1 MLTYIK
7 KNLIIAAL
15 EDSLLTGKKAAGI
28 ATLAEIETL
37 LAALRSR
44 LNADPDAVTDKS
56 IWQMYARLNALK
68 FPSVSNIWW
77 AFNDLSMF
85 DSVETETIGWS
96 NITGK
101 PAKFPPTA
109 HAHDYASITDK
120 PTTFEPSAH
129 NHDYASIT
137 DKPTTFPPDAH
148 HHDYASITDKPTTF
162 PPDAHHHDYASITD
176 KPTTF
181 PPDAHHHDYASIINK
196 PTTFPPADHA
206 HDLLQIGGL
215 LLRYNSTAGY
225 LEQSANAGATWTPL
239 VSESAPPSATAYALS
254 WATITDNS
262 VKISRSLPG
271 AWINGDIQ
279 IWLRL
284 SIDAATWGSYLLNAH
299 QFYCSVGYDG
309 AFGVHYFN
317 NDGDEQSIYDARIGL
332 TGWHDI
338 GIQWTE
344 ASNSCIIYLDG
355 VGGTAFYARKAT
367 VDTAGSYTLE
377 IGAPKIQLSALV
389 WGNALTWSAATAA
402 KDTLTP
408 VTMSLPLSEGSGATT
423 TDSTGTA
430 WTIPAGVVW
439 EAV

>member
-28 ATLAEIETL
+28 ATLAEMETL

-44 LNADPDAVTDKS
+44 VNAAPETVTDKS

-85 DSVETETIGWS
+85 DRVETDTIGWS

-109 HAHDYASITDK
+109 HTHDYASITDK

-129 NHDYASIT
+129 DHDYASITGKPTTFEPSAHAHDYASIT
-137 DKPTTFPPDAH
+137 D
-148 HHDYASITDKPTTF
+148 
-162 PPDAHHHDYASITD
+162 
-176 KPTTF
+176 
-181 PPDAHHHDYASIINK
+181 K

-225 LEQSANAGATWTPL
+225 LEQSTNAGATWTPL

-254 WATITDNS
+254 WAGVTDSTTHIT
-262 VKISRSLPG
+262 RSLPG
-271 AWINGDIQ
+271 AWINGDLQ
-279 IWLRL
+279 IWMRVYL
-284 SIDAATWGSYLLNAH
+284 DATTAGSYLSN
-299 QFYCSVGYDG
+299 FYTFRIAQTYDG
-309 AFGVHYFN
+309 AIMVIYYSG
-317 NDGDEQSIYDARIGL
+317 DGDEQQAADSRTGL

-338 GIQWTE
+338 GLQWTQTTD
-344 ASNSCIIYLDG
+344 SVIFYVDG
-355 VGGTAFYARKAT
+355 VGGTAQSVNKED
-367 VDTAGSYTLE
+367 VDTGGAYTIE
-377 IGAPKIQLSALV
+377 VGAPKIKLLAFA
-389 WGNALTWSAATAA
+389 WANALTWSASAATL
-402 KDTLTP
+402 DSIGTLT
-408 VTMSLPLSEGSGATT
+408 VNLPLSEGSGATT

-430 WTIPAGVVW
+430 WTIPAGVTW
-439 EAV
+439 ETI

>member
-28 ATLAEIETL
+28 ATLAEMETL

-44 LNADPDAVTDKS
+44 VNADPDAVTDKS

-85 DSVETETIGWS
+85 DRVETDTIGWS

-109 HAHDYASITDK
+109 HTHDYASITD
-120 PTTFEPSAH
+120 
-129 NHDYASIT
+129 
-137 DKPTTFPPDAH
+137 
-148 HHDYASITDKPTTF
+148 
-162 PPDAHHHDYASITD
+162 
-176 KPTTF
+176 
-181 PPDAHHHDYASIINK
+181 K

-225 LEQSANAGATWTPL
+225 LEQSTNAGATWTPL

-254 WATITDNS
+254 WAGVTDSTTKIT
-262 VKISRSLPG
+262 RSLPG
-271 AWINGDIQ
+271 AWINGDLQ
-279 IWLRL
+279 IWMRVYL
-284 SIDAATWGSYLLNAH
+284 DATTVGSYLTN
-299 QFYCSVGYDG
+299 FYTFKLAQSYDG
-309 AFGVHYFN
+309 AIMVIYYSRK
-317 NDGDEQSIYDARIGL
+317 GDEQQAADTRTGL

-338 GIQWTE
+338 GLQWTQ
-344 ASNSCIIYLDG
+344 ASNSGIIYIDG
-355 VGGTAFYARKAT
+355 VGGTPVYAHKND
-367 VDTAGSYTLE
+367 VDTGGAYTAE
-377 IGAPKIQLSALV
+377 IGAAKIKLSAFA
-389 WGNALTWSAATAA
+389 WANALTWSASAATLDSIGA
-402 KDTLTP
+402 LT
-408 VTMSLPLSEGSGATT
+408 VNLPLSEGSGATA

-439 EAV
+439 ETI

>member
-28 ATLAEIETL
+28 ATLAEMETL

-44 LNADPDAVTDKS
+44 VNAAPETVTDKS

-85 DSVETETIGWS
+85 DRVETDTIGWS

-109 HAHDYASITDK
+109 HTHDYASITDK

-129 NHDYASIT
+129 DHDYASIT
-137 DKPTTFPPDAH
+137 DKPTTFEPSAH
-148 HHDYASITDKPTTF
+148 DHDYASITGKPTTFEPSAHAHDYASITD
-162 PPDAHHHDYASITD
+162 
-176 KPTTF
+176 
-181 PPDAHHHDYASIINK
+181 K

-225 LEQSANAGATWTPL
+225 LEQSTNAGATWTPL

-271 AWINGDIQ
+271 AWINGNIQ
-279 IWLRL
+279 IWLHL
-284 SIDAATWGSYLLNAH
+284 SIDAATWGNYLLNAY
-299 QFYCSVGYDG
+299 QFYCSVGNDG

-317 NDGDEQSIYDARIGL
+317 KDGDERSIYDARIGL

-377 IGAPKIQLSALV
+377 IGAPKIQLAALV

-402 KDTLTP
+402 KDTITP
-408 VTMSLPLSEGSGATT
+408 VTMSLPLSEGSGATA
-423 TDSTGTA
+423 TDSTGAA

-439 EAV
+439 EAI

>member
-28 ATLAEIETL
+28 ATLAEMETL

-44 LNADPDAVTDKS
+44 VNAAPETVTDKS

-85 DSVETETIGWS
+85 DRVETDTIGWS

-109 HAHDYASITDK
+109 HTHDYASITDK

-129 NHDYASIT
+129 DHDYASIT
-137 DKPTTFPPDAH
+137 DKPTTFEPSAH
-148 HHDYASITDKPTTF
+148 DHDYASITGKPTTFEPSAHAHDYASITD
-162 PPDAHHHDYASITD
+162 
-176 KPTTF
+176 
-181 PPDAHHHDYASIINK
+181 K

-225 LEQSANAGATWTPL
+225 LEQSTNAGATWTPL

-254 WATITDNS
+254 WAGVTDSTTHIT
-262 VKISRSLPG
+262 RSLPG
-271 AWINGDIQ
+271 AWINGDLQ
-279 IWLRL
+279 IWMRVYL
-284 SIDAATWGSYLLNAH
+284 DATTAGSYLSD
-299 QFYCSVGYDG
+299 FYTFRIAQTYDG
-309 AFGVHYFN
+309 AIMVIYYSG
-317 NDGDEQSIYDARIGL
+317 DGDEKQAADSRTGL

-338 GIQWTE
+338 GLQWTQTTD
-344 ASNSCIIYLDG
+344 SVIFYVDG
-355 VGGTAFYARKAT
+355 VGGTAQSVNKED
-367 VDTAGSYTLE
+367 VDTGGAYTIE
-377 IGAPKIQLSALV
+377 VGAPKIKLSAFA
-389 WGNALTWSAATAA
+389 WANALTWSASAATL
-402 KDTLTP
+402 DSIGTLT
-408 VTMSLPLSEGSGATT
+408 VNLPLSEGSGATT

-430 WTIPAGVVW
+430 WTIPAGVTW
-439 EAV
+439 ETI